1 MNSLITYLIHEGL
14 LTAGSSEA
22 QMKAFDD
29 STAEEWLGKYGR
41 GKYEIKPKKGG
52 VAVKGNIIIKGNP
65 SVNIPIKLAD
75 FDGVLALEG
84 CTNMTPEGLSGIFAS
99 GFKGDKMD
107 LIITDCPK
115 IDSLDWIP
123 DTLRGLS
130 VSGCKALRTLPSGKK
145 VTGQV
150 TLTQNGKR
158 WKKEQ
163 AEKAFGAPQN
173 IYCSAEE
180 TDRQEIINEAFRVA
194 QLSALADQLKR
205 EGNPRPIIS
214 QETTIFNLSNAELDR
229 EGKDIQFY
237 LYSKYSSSRKK
248 GVLGNFKLR
257 FDRISPSNVRT
268 VMNPMEKDLKSLR
281 IWSMLRYEWMGGGFL
296 NGIIMCADDKGYQ
309 IVVTLIN
316 GSGVCWINKGY
327 HNMYEDTQY
336 DIVSSNAS
344 ARSRGRY
351 YSVTPSWVMGRIKEV
366 SWKEIT
372 VIYLDKAAM
381 DEDELDA
388 HNLVS
393 QRDQAQNGVVLSHDM
408 SALSRLI
415 NNNRMRFKE
424 NARKLRESRDNRL
437 KEANDK
443 VNGYIEFSQQTNQKI
458 ITILDLLSSGRRIAE
473 SSQRMDLRVLV
484 EEMYNFNSLLFGRKS
499 VEKYYSNFKLRNN
512 PKVEEDTGIATLLS
526 RAISQKYSQIT
537 HFDFEKQSGRGSG
550 EAFSETIQEIEHH
563 IKELDSA
570 KQRVEGLLQKLQNLK
585 IM

>member
-22 QMKAFDD
+22 QLKAFDD

-65 SVNIPIKLAD
+65 SVNIPIKLAA
-75 FDGVLALEG
+75 FDGTLALEG
-84 CTNMTPEGLSGIFAS
+84 CTNMTPEGLSKIFAP

-145 VTGQV
+145 VTGHV

-163 AEKAFGAPQN
+163 AERAFGAPQN

-180 TDRQEIINEAFRVA
+180 MDRQEIINEAFRVA

-205 EGNPRPIIS
+205 EGNTRPIIS
-214 QETTIFNLSNAELDR
+214 QGTTLFNLSNAELDR
-229 EGKDIQFY
+229 AGKDINFY
-237 LYSKYSSSRKK
+237 LYSKYSSTRKK

-268 VMNPMEKDLKSLR
+268 IMNPTEKDLKSLR
-281 IWSMLRYEWMGGGFL
+281 IWSMLRYEWMDGGFL
-296 NGIIMCADDKGYQ
+296 NGIIMCADDEGYQ
-309 IVVTLIN
+309 IVTTLIN
-316 GSGVCWINKGY
+316 GSGVCWVNKGY
-327 HNMYEDTQY
+327 HNMSEDVQY
-336 DIVSSNAS
+336 DIVSSSAP
-344 ARSRGRY
+344 ARSRVSY
-351 YSVTPSWVMGRIKEV
+351 YSVTPSWVMDRIKKV

-388 HNLVS
+388 HGLVGQRS
-393 QRDQAQNGVVLSHDM
+393 QARSGVVLSHDL

-415 NNNRMRFKE
+415 DNNRMRLKE
-424 NARKLRESRDNRL
+424 NARKLRASRDGRL
-437 KEANDK
+437 QQANDK
-443 VNGYIEFSQQTNQKI
+443 VNEYIEFSKQTNQKI
-458 ITILDLLSSGRRIAE
+458 ITILDLLSSGRKIVE
-473 SSQRMDLRVLV
+473 YDQRVALRNLV
-484 EEMYNFNSLLFGRKS
+484 EELYNFNGILFGKKDID
-499 VEKYYSNFKLRNN
+499 KYYYNFRLRPN
-512 PKVEEDTGIATLLS
+512 PKITENTGVVTLLS

-537 HFDFEKQSGRGSG
+537 HFDFEKESGNESSK
-550 EAFSETIQEIEHH
+550 AFGETILDMEWH
-563 IKELDSA
+563 IKGLDYA
-570 KQRVEGLLQKLQNLK
+570 KQRIEGLLQKIQNLK

>member
-22 QMKAFDD
+22 QIKAFDD
-29 STAEEWLGKYGR
+29 STAEEWLSKYGR

-52 VAVKGNIIIKGNP
+52 IAIKGTLIIKGNP
-65 SVNIPIKLAD
+65 SANIPIRLAA

-84 CTNMTPEGLSGIFAS
+84 CTNLTPEGLSGIFAP
-99 GFKGDKMD
+99 GFNGDKMD

-130 VSGCKALRTLPSGKK
+130 VSGCRALRTLPSGKK

-163 AEKAFGAPQN
+163 AEMAFGAPQN

-180 TDRQEIINEAFRVA
+180 MDRQEIINEAFRVA
-194 QLSALADQLKR
+194 QLSALVDQLKR

-237 LYSKYSSSRKK
+237 LYSKYNSRRKK

-268 VMNPMEKDLKSLR
+268 VMNPTEKDLKSLR
-281 IWSMLRYEWMGGGFL
+281 IWSMLRYEWMGDGFL
-296 NGIIMCADDKGYQ
+296 SGIIMCADDEGYQ
-309 IVVTLIN
+309 IVTTLIN
-316 GSGVCWINKGY
+316 GSGVCWVNKGY
-327 HNMYEDTQY
+327 YNMYEDVQY
-336 DIVSSNAS
+336 DIVSGSAS

-351 YSVTPSWVMGRIKEV
+351 YSVTPSWVMDRIKKV

-381 DEDELDA
+381 DEDDLDA
-388 HNLVS
+388 HDLVS
-393 QRDQAQNGVVLSHDM
+393 QRDQAQNGVVLSHDL
-408 SALSRLI
+408 SALNRLI
-415 NNNRMRFKE
+415 DKNRMRLKE

-437 KEANDK
+437 KEANNK
-443 VNGYIEFSQQTNQKI
+443 INSYIEFSQQTNQKI
-458 ITILDLLSSGRRIAE
+458 ITVLDLLSSGRKIVE
-473 SSQRMDLRVLV
+473 YDQKVTLRNLV
-484 EEMYNFNSLLFGRKS
+484 EAMYSLNGYLFGRKD
-499 VEKYYSNFKLRNN
+499 VDKYYSNFRLRQN
-512 PKVEEDTGIATLLS
+512 PKITENTGVVTLLS
-526 RAISQKYSQIT
+526 RAISQKYSQVT
-537 HFDFEKQSGRGSG
+537 HFDFEMQSGRGSG

>member
-41 GKYEIKPKKGG
+41 GKYEIKPKKEG
-52 VAVKGNIIIKGNP
+52 VAIKGNIIIKGNP
-65 SVNIPIKLAD
+65 SANIPIKLAA

-84 CTNMTPEGLSGIFAS
+84 CTNMTPEGLSEIFAP

-163 AEKAFGAPQN
+163 AERAFGAPQN

-180 TDRQEIINEAFRVA
+180 MDRQEIINEAFRVA
-194 QLSALADQLKR
+194 QLSALVDQLKR

-214 QETTIFNLSNAELDR
+214 QETTIFNISNAELDR
-229 EGKDIQFY
+229 EGKDIHFY
-237 LYSKYSSSRKK
+237 LYSKYSSTRKK
-248 GVLGNFKLR
+248 GVLGDYKLR

-268 VMNPMEKDLKSLR
+268 VMNPTERDLKSLR

-309 IVVTLIN
+309 IVTTLIN
-316 GSGVCWINKGY
+316 GSGLCWVNKGY
-327 HNMYEDTQY
+327 HNMSEDVQY
-336 DIVSSNAS
+336 DIVSGTS

-351 YSVTPSWVMGRIKEV
+351 NSVTPSWVMNKIKKV

-372 VIYLDKAAM
+372 VIYLDEAAM

-388 HNLVS
+388 HSLVDQRS
-393 QRDQAQNGVVLSHDM
+393 QARNGVILSHDL
-408 SALSRLI
+408 SALNRLI
-415 NNNRMRFKE
+415 DKNRMRLKE

-437 KEANDK
+437 KEANNK
-443 VNGYIEFSQQTNQKI
+443 INSYIEFSQQTNQKI
-458 ITILDLLSSGRRIAE
+458 ITILDLLSSGRKIVEYDQKVA
-473 SSQRMDLRVLV
+473 LRSLV
-484 EEMYNFNSLLFGRKS
+484 EELYDFNGHLFGRKDID
-499 VEKYYSNFKLRNN
+499 KYYSNFRPRPN
-512 PKVEEDTGIATLLS
+512 PKITENTGVVTLLS
-526 RAISQKYSQIT
+526 RAISQKYSQVT
-537 HFDFEKQSGRGSG
+537 HFDFEKQSGRESG
-550 EAFSETIQEIEHH
+550 EAFSETIKDIEWSL
-563 IKELDSA
+563 KGLDSI
-570 KQRVEGLLQKLQNLK
+570 KQRIERLLQKLQNLK